1 MKLDE
6 AKEKFIQT
14 WGTLGSQWGINRTM
28 SQILALLMVSEE
40 ALSTEDIME
49 KLVVSR
55 GNVNM
60 NIRTLIE
67 WGLIYKEFKSGERME
82 FFRAERDI
90 WTLAKRVMI
99 VKRQK
104 ELAPLVQVLNE
115 INNITIEEG
124 DNKQIDFFKK
134 QVESMKSL
142 ADQADKTISKLTSAD
157 ENWFWKTFLKLFT

>member
-6 AKEKFIQT
+6 AKEKFIQS

-28 SQILALLMVSEE
+28 AQILALLMISDE

-49 KLVVSR
+49 RLVISR

-67 WGLIYKEFKSGERME
+67 WGLIYKEFKSGERRE
-82 FFRAERDI
+82 FFRAEKDT
-90 WTLAKRVMI
+90 WTLAKRVML
-99 VKRQK
+99 VKRLK
-104 ELAPLVQVLNE
+104 ELTPLVQVLNE
-115 INNITIEEG
+115 INNMNIEDG
-124 DNKQIDFFKK
+124 NNKQTEYFKK
-134 QVESMKSL
+134 QVENMKTL
-142 ADQADKTISKLTSAD
+142 ADQADKTITKLTNAD